1 MPTVISP
8 SEKKRLVDGAFRVG
22 GIGLWG
28 MKRGRAWR
36 PTLPAAEW
44 GEGVSAPCW
53 ASTPPGVWGMKRRRS
68 ALPRQGDVQL
78 PAISR
83 RVLVGP
89 GLQEATVSVQ
99 DSSVNVAGGAFREA
113 LGYVPGTLL

>member
-44 GEGVSAPCW
+44 GEGVSAPTVHGGRGGGIL
-53 ASTPPGVWGMKRRRS
+53 SI
-68 ALPRQGDVQL
+68 
-78 PAISR
+78 PA
-83 RVLVGP
+83 
-89 GLQEATVSVQ
+89 
-99 DSSVNVAGGAFREA
+99 N
-113 LGYVPGTLL
+113 

>member
-44 GEGVSAPCW
+44 GDALFFPVFALLGQVTV
-53 ASTPPGVWGMKRRRS
+53 ASV
-68 ALPRQGDVQL
+68 D
-78 PAISR
+78 
-83 RVLVGP
+83 
-89 GLQEATVSVQ
+89 
-99 DSSVNVAGGAFREA
+99 
-113 LGYVPGTLL
+113 GYGKF

>member
-68 ALPRQGDVQL
+68 ALPRGGD
-78 PAISR
+78 
-83 RVLVGP
+83 VLVGP